1 MKKVFLAIAALVS
14 SAGASYALDS
24 NVSRTSSLT
33 PAAVRTKIGDFCGVA
48 NFVPVI
54 AKCELSGDKKLRT
67 ITLKGGGTVVE
78 AEEGNDATGYGYT
91 IVSSPLPV
99 DNYHAKI
106 TIVDDPAGSK
116 VIWTGKYDA
125 KGVSDAEAKKV
136 IDDIYEGG
144 LKSLLGG

>member
-1 MKKVFLAIAALVS
+1 MKKVFLAFAALVS
-14 SAGASYALDS
+14 SAGAAYALDS
-24 NVSRTSSLT
+24 NVSMTSSLK
-33 PAAVRTKIGDFCGVA
+33 PADVRAKIGDFCGVA

-54 AKCELSGDKKLRT
+54 EKCALSGDKKLRT
-67 ITLKGGGTVVE
+67 ITLKEGGTVVE

-99 DNYHAKI
+99 ANYHARI

-125 KGVSDAEAKKV
+125 EGVPDAEAKKL
-136 IDDIYEGG
+136 IDGIYEGG
-144 LKSLLGG
+144 LKSLLGV

>member
-1 MKKVFLAIAALVS
+1 MKKVFFAIAALVS
-14 SAGASYALDS
+14 SASAASALDS
-24 NVSRTSSLT
+24 NISMTSSLK
-33 PAAVRTKIGDFCGVA
+33 PADVRAKIGDFCGVA

-54 AKCELSGDKKLRT
+54 EKCELGGDKKLRT

-99 DNYHAKI
+99 ANYHAKI

-116 VIWTGKYDA
+116 VVWTGKYDA
-125 KGVSDAEAKKV
+125 NGVSAAEAKKL
-136 IDDIYEGG
+136 IDGIYEGG
-144 LKSLLGG
+144 LKVLLGG